1 MPFFG
6 LNPQGVRLTPSP
18 GASNSPTATTN
29 GSAPLNNI
37 VDTATAQNLPGMV
50 AWFKDAQGQV
60 SVLAYA
66 IAQASIVYGKALIR
80 AAGFLSTATGVA
92 STAVK
97 SGFDCNNVVTATTT
111 FGGYAGNF
119 AGIAAGSVSNT
130 GAYFWRYI
138 SGFVPDALCATA
150 TASGTLLI
158 VSGSV
163 AGNLAGLPALNATS
177 TNATVAIPVGVTL
190 GLAPA
195 AGGLASVYL
204 TGWYM

>member
-1 MPFFG
+1 MPFLA

-18 GASNSPTATTN
+18 TASNTTTATTN
-29 GSAPLNNI
+29 GSAPLNTL
-37 VDTATAQNLPGMV
+37 VDTATCQNLPGMV
-50 AWFKDAQGQV
+50 AWFKDAQGQI
-60 SVLAYA
+60 SVLAYTQ
-66 IAQASIVYGKALIR
+66 AQASIVYGKALIR

-97 SGFDCNNVVTATTT
+97 SGYDCNVVVTATTT
-111 FGGYAGNF
+111 YGLSNGNF

-138 SGFVPDALCATA
+138 SGFVPEALCATA
-150 TASGTLLI
+150 TASGKIICL
-158 VSGSV
+158 SGSV
-163 AGNLAGLPALNATS
+163 AGNLTVSPVDNATQTGTS
-177 TNATVAIPVGVTL
+177 PIPVGVML